1 MNQKIII
8 SSILISIFTTFTNYI
23 FSNEQ
28 KKYNSEDSRNQ
39 DLCVLFGS
47 SLVISFI
54 ILSFVFSTNK
64 STSSTS
70 LVTSSI
76 KGGSHNTMPPF

>member
-28 KKYNSEDSRNQ
+28 NKYNSEESRNK

-47 SLVISFI
+47 TLVISFI
-54 ILSFVFSTNK
+54 SLSFVFSTNK

>member
-39 DLCVLFGS
+39 ELCVLFGS

>member
-8 SSILISIFTTFTNYI
+8 ASILISIFTTFTNYI

-39 DLCVLFGS
+39 ELCVLFGS
-47 SLVISFI
+47 TLVISFI
-54 ILSFVFSTNK
+54 SLSFVFSTDK
-64 STSSTS
+64 SKSSTS
-70 LVTSSI
+70 LVASSI
-76 KGGSHNTMPPF
+76 KGGCHSTMPPF